1 MSDALHLVCPHCDAI
16 NRIPAMRLE
25 DRPKCGQCHE
35 PLFAGRPL
43 QLTDANFQKHLQRSD
58 IPLLVDFWA
67 PWCGPCQMM
76 APYFA
81 EASAMLEPGA
91 RLAKVDT
98 EQQPALARQ
107 FLIRSIP
114 TLVLLRGGRELARQT
129 GVMRTADI
137 VHWVRSRS

>member
-16 NRIPAMRLE
+16 NRIPVMRLE

-43 QLTDANFQKHLQRSD
+43 QLTDANFQKHVQRSD

-81 EASAMLEPGA
+81 EAAAMLEPGA

-98 EQQPALARQ
+98 EQQPALASQ

-137 VHWVRSRS
+137 VRWVRSLS